1 MFRAPIYIELALSWL
16 NRTKHV
22 VKQMWEKERHKRN
35 YVSER
40 LRKFKG
46 GIKMN
51 KVLLRI
57 YPALVML
64 VFLMFTATLTNA
76 GDRPDPLGEKPAAE
90 VTPLPVVGSLE
101 NLRELLKDKRTF
113 SDYFYN
119 GMKSMRMSISD
130 DAMQST
136 VAADQAESVNKE
148 YSGTNVQV
156 RGVDEADVI
165 KTDGEYIYQV
175 NNQRIII
182 AHAYPADE
190 MKIVNTVNFDDENF
204 MPQELYVDD
213 RHMVVIGHT
222 QYLIPFPEGQ
232 PQADK
237 PIDANSSKRKA
248 VTGIAPPETVYP
260 PVQPYNTVKTIIYDI
275 SDRKNIQELRE
286 TELEGHY
293 ISSRKIGPALYLVV
307 NKQIDYY
314 YIMEQQ
320 EANQDANY
328 LTPAYRDSAGTDKL
342 TSIDF
347 PDIRYFPEE
356 PQPNYLMVAGMN
368 LDEPDREMEVST
380 YLGSGENIYASDKNL
395 YVAITRSSRNQNKV
409 NELGTMVYKFQLNDG
424 HTEYLG
430 KGEVPGTIL
439 NQFSM
444 DEHNGYFRIAT
455 TKGEVW
461 RNDEYTSKN
470 NLYILDEG
478 LQVTGKIEDIAPGER
493 IYSVR
498 FMGDRAYMVTFK
510 KVDPLFVIDLK
521 EPQSPTILGALKIPG
536 YSDYLHPYDENH
548 IIGFGKD
555 TVEMGMKDSNGTET
569 NTTAFYQG
577 MKIAVFDVTDV
588 AHPVEKFKEIIG
600 DRGTDSELLRNHKA
614 LMFSRERNLLAFPV
628 TVMELDNTG
637 SVSDR
642 KNGWPEYGRFTFQ
655 GAYVYN
661 LDLVNGF
668 TLKGKITHLPEAE
681 IIKSGHGWYD
691 SEYNVERAIYIGN
704 TMYTISKAVIKA
716 HDLSSLEEINALKI
730 N

>member
-1 MFRAPIYIELALSWL
+1 
-16 NRTKHV
+16 
-22 VKQMWEKERHKRN
+22 
-35 YVSER
+35 
-40 LRKFKG
+40 
-46 GIKMN
+46 
-51 KVLLRI
+51 
-57 YPALVML
+57 
-64 VFLMFTATLTNA
+64 
-76 GDRPDPLGEKPAAE
+76 
-90 VTPLPVVGSLE
+90 
-101 NLRELLKDKRTF
+101 
-113 SDYFYN
+113 
-119 GMKSMRMSISD
+119 
-130 DAMQST
+130 
-136 VAADQAESVNKE
+136 
-148 YSGTNVQV
+148 
-156 RGVDEADVI
+156 
-165 KTDGEYIYQV
+165 
-175 NNQRIII
+175 
-182 AHAYPADE
+182 
-190 MKIVNTVNFDDENF
+190 
-204 MPQELYVDD
+204 
-213 RHMVVIGHT
+213 MVVIGHT

-237 PIDANSSKRKA
+237 PIDANSLKSKA
-248 VTGIAPPETVYP
+248 VTGIAQPETIYP

-275 SDRKNIQELRE
+275 TDRKNIQKLRE

-293 ISSRKIGPALYLVV
+293 ISSRKIGSALYLAA

-320 EANQDANY
+320 EANVDSAY
-328 LTPAYRDSAGTDKL
+328 MTPAYRDSAGTDKL
-342 TSIDF
+342 TNIDF
-347 PDIRYFPEE
+347 TDIRYFPEE
-356 PQPNYLMVAGMN
+356 PQPNYLMVAALN

-395 YVAITRSSRNQNKV
+395 YVALTRSQHNLKI

-424 HTEYLG
+424 HTKYLG
-430 KGEVPGTIL
+430 KGEVPGSIL

-444 DEHNGYFRIAT
+444 DEHKGYFRIAT

-470 NLYILDEG
+470 NLYILDDS
-478 LQVTGKIEDIAPGER
+478 LQITGKIEDIAPGER

-510 KVDPLFVIDLK
+510 KVDPLFVLDLK
-521 EPQSPTILGALKIPG
+521 EPQSPRILGALKIPG

-555 TVEMGMKDSNGTET
+555 TVEMGMKDSNGNET
-569 NTTAFYQG
+569 NTMAFYQG

-614 LMFSRERNLLAFPV
+614 LLFSRERNLLAFPV
-628 TVMELDNTG
+628 TVMELGNAG
-637 SVSDR
+637 SASNR

-661 LDLVNGF
+661 LDLANGF
-668 TLKGKITHLPEAE
+668 TLKGRITHIPEAD

-691 SEYNVERAIYIGN
+691 SENNVERAIYIGN
-704 TMYTISKAVIKA
+704 TLYTVSRAAIKA
-716 HDLSSLEEINALKI
+716 HDLSSMEEINTLKI